1 MGFSRQ
7 KYWSGVPLP
16 SPEASTS
23 GHQLYSLHFGMM
35 VFEPFDEWL
44 TPQVVVIR
52 ESQMLNTSHM
62 IEFIPYHPMT

>member
-1 MGFSRQ
+1 
-7 KYWSGVPLP
+7 
-16 SPEASTS
+16 
-23 GHQLYSLHFGMM
+23 MM